1 MQKTIIALLLLA
13 SVQSYS
19 VQAYGAAAGPFEKG
33 NAQTGQQ
40 LFEQDHCNRCHM
52 AMMGGDGSAIFT
64 RPDHKVRNPQQLVV
78 QLGICGANA
87 GVTLSDQDK
96 QDLGAYLNQTYYKFK

>member
-1 MQKTIIALLLLA
+1 MHKIIAALLLLA
-13 SVQSYS
+13 SA
-19 VQAYGAAAGPFEKG
+19 QAYGAQTVAGPFEKG
-33 NAQTGQQ
+33 NAQTGKQ
-40 LFEQDHCNRCHM
+40 LYEKSNCNRCHV

-64 RPDHKVRNPQQLVV
+64 RLDRRVRNPQQLLV

-96 QDLGAYLNQTYYKFK
+96 QDLAAYLNQNYYKFK

>member
-1 MQKTIIALLLLA
+1 MYKIVTALLLFA
-13 SVQSYS
+13 SI
-19 VQAYGAAAGPFEKG
+19 QAYGAQTLSAPFEKG
-33 NAQTGQQ
+33 NAQTGKQ
-40 LFEQDHCNRCHM
+40 LYEKNNCNRCHI

-64 RPDHKVRNPQQLVV
+64 RIDRRVRNPQQLLV

-96 QDLGAYLNQTYYKFK
+96 QDIAAYLNMNYYKFK